1 MADEQ
6 FGMGIGDWFVNG
18 LFPQE
23 SVPPFGP
30 GQFPPNMQVPP
41 PQAQQAPPSLQYQAP
56 APPGGPIPQWMMP
69 RVELQG
75 PYVSGKKAVYPRA
88 GVGMDIPI
96 GGGTLSAEGGYKHA
110 RPGKEPDWDW
120 RLGYTRKF

>member
-1 MADEQ
+1 
-6 FGMGIGDWFVNG
+6 
-18 LFPQE
+18 
-23 SVPPFGP
+23 
-30 GQFPPNMQVPP
+30 MQMPP
-41 PQAQQAPPSLQYQAP
+41 PPADQPPSLQYK
-56 APPGGPIPQWMMP
+56 APPPAGSAVPDWLMP
-69 RVELQG
+69 RVELSG

>member
-6 FGMGIGDWFVNG
+6 FGMGGPGIGDWLAQE
-18 LFPQE
+18 LFPQGTA
-23 SVPPFGP
+23 PFGP
-30 GQFPPNMQVPP
+30 GTFPPMQMPP
-41 PQAQQAPPSLQYQAP
+41 PPAQQPPTLQYQAP
-56 APPGGPIPQWMMP
+56 PPPGGAIPDWLMP
-69 RVELQG
+69 RVDISG
-75 PYVSGKKAVYPRA
+75 PMVSGKKAVYPRA

-110 RPGKEPDWDW
+110 RPGKDPDWDW